1 MKKLISAMLLCAPL
15 SALAA
20 DATVDLTFKGT
31 LTAPTCTASF
41 TGSSGVDIA
50 FGSLNA
56 SDIVGKAE
64 GTIVPAAPVKNV
76 SLKFSGCNSITNI
89 KVNFVGA
96 STSGYGFVRKAVNFR
111 DTSDRESG
119 LGVALLKNADSTS
132 TDDAVYV
139 SADKAG
145 EPTVLSLATLAKTG
159 EVYTWPLYAKMV
171 VTKNSLLKDSAAVNT
186 NSAGKD
192 LKADVY
198 ANIVY
203 D

>member
-31 LTAPTCTASF
+31 LTSPTCTTSF
-41 TGSSGVDIA
+41 TGSDGVNIA

-56 SDIVGKAE
+56 SDIVGKVQ
-64 GTIVPAAPVKNV
+64 GTIIPAAPVKNV
-76 SLKFSGCNSITNI
+76 SLKFSGCNSISNI

-96 STSGYGFVRKAVNFR
+96 STSGAGFIRKAVNFL
-111 DTSDRESG
+111 DTSKRESG
-119 LGVALLKNADSTS
+119 LGFALFKNTASTS
-132 TDDAVYV
+132 IDDAVYV
-139 SADKAG
+139 SADKEG
-145 EPTVLSLATLAKTG
+145 EPNVLTLATLTKTG
-159 EVYTWPLYAKMV
+159 NDYTWPLYAKMV
-171 VTKNSLLKDSAAVNT
+171 VTLNSLLKDSAAVNT

-192 LKADVY
+192 LSATAY

-203 D
+203 E

>member
-1 MKKLISAMLLCAPL
+1 MKKIISAMLLCAPL

-20 DATVDLTFKGT
+20 DATVNLTFKGT

-41 TGSSGVDIA
+41 VGSNGTDIA

-56 SDIVGKAE
+56 SDIVGKAQ
-64 GTIVPAAPVKNV
+64 GTIIPAAPVKNV

-96 STSGYGFVRKAVNFR
+96 STSGAGFIRKAVNFL
-111 DTSDRESG
+111 DANDRESG
-119 LGVALLKNADSTS
+119 LGFALFKNTASTS
-132 TDDAVYV
+132 ETDAVYV

-145 EPTVLSLATLAKTG
+145 EPTVLPLASLTKTG
-159 EVYTWPLYAKMV
+159 NDYTWPLYAKMV
-171 VTKNSLLKDSAAVNT
+171 VARGGLMADSVAVNA

-192 LKADVY
+192 LQAKAFV
-198 ANIVY
+198 NIAY
-203 D
+203 E